1 MFFVAKRD
9 ERRWRSWSP
18 LAPLSGIPGLLLG
31 NEHFG
36 LGAWKIR
43 EAKVETKTIQNIL
56 KFEALYT

>member
-43 EAKVETKTIQNIL
+43 EAKVETI
-56 KFEALYT
+56 EV